1 MANKEKISNYLD
13 ELYPNAR
20 CELNYHSLF
29 ELLIAVI
36 LSAQTTDIAVNKVTK
51 ELFEKYPSPELLA
64 MAKQEE
70 VEQIIKPIGLY
81 KNKTKNII
89 ATAKVLTNNY
99 DNVVPNSLEELTK
112 LPGVGRKT
120 ASVVLVE
127 GFKLPAFPVDTHVA
141 RVSKRLNLVQ
151 ENDSILIIEQ
161 KLKKLFNKKSWG
173 KIHHQ
178 LIHFGRYFCKARNPN
193 CQACKLQDDCKYF
206 TKN

>member
-99 DNVVPNSLEELTK
+99 DNVVPNSFEELT
-112 LPGVGRKT
+112 
-120 ASVVLVE
+120 
-127 GFKLPAFPVDTHVA
+127 
-141 RVSKRLNLVQ
+141 
-151 ENDSILIIEQ
+151 
-161 KLKKLFNKKSWG
+161 
-173 KIHHQ
+173 
-178 LIHFGRYFCKARNPN
+178 
-193 CQACKLQDDCKYF
+193 
-206 TKN
+206 